1 MPDVIFQRTNLDE
14 LRARFSKVHS
24 SRTNKRFNPST
35 GNNVPELLPAIS
47 KEEGDLL
54 DLTSK
59 VYKLVVEHGAEGVL
73 QSELWKELTLTS
85 RDGSRLAIRLERRG
99 MVRREKILEEGRWTY
114 KLTPLRMPVQIQSI
128 EQAPCITCPYE
139 SKCSLTGVV
148 SPLSCPWI
156 HEWVIEEYRK
166 SPISR
171 IDNREPELSLV
182 GAIA

>member
-1 MPDVIFQRTNLDE
+1 MPV
-14 LRARFSKVHS
+14 AV
-24 SRTNKRFNPST
+24 
-35 GNNVPELLPAIS
+35 S
-47 KEEGDLL
+47 KEEDDLL

-59 VYKLVVEHGAEGVL
+59 VYKHVVEHGADGVL

-99 MVRREKILEEGRWTY
+99 MVRRDKILDGGRWTY
-114 KLTPLRMPVQIQSI
+114 KLTPLRMPVRIQSI

-156 HEWVIEEYRK
+156 HEWVIKEFRDSI
-166 SPISR
+166 SP
-171 IDNREPELSLV
+171 E
-182 GAIA
+182 IANDGLNILRPVATARMK